1 MTIFIDSEKMEK
13 KVNKLNDENA
23 KILIRI
29 DLNMFN
35 CMVGYLLN
43 MNSPLITFRNIQQM
57 NKLFN
62 KIDPKP
68 FFINDNLK
76 IRYNFIMGVLHEI
89 VDIRHHIILK
99 EDLIMFINERFN
111 HEEYKDILDNLDRY
125 FNMSSYQIEFTRD
138 AITDR
143 LNFIYLDAY
152 KDEIRDELD
161 KLDSNEFNSYKEIND
176 NLRVLMSGLFS
187 KIRASNINETNIRTL
202 STLDENVDD
211 IVIDLIKKLKDDSRV
226 LRTGMK
232 RLNEMLSPGF
242 VGSNLYLFAGIPN
255 AGKTLILTKSMLG
268 IQKYNSNVKLKR
280 PDKKPVVLF
289 ITAEDTM
296 EKMLGRIFS
305 DLVPN
310 VDLKKSDYSA
320 EELGQMLKDHGFGDS
335 DAEINIVVKYYN
347 EKEIDTNDI
356 YGIIDEVE
364 DENNEVIALI
374 VDYVKRIRPALY
386 AREERDELKNIT
398 NELRNISVNYD
409 IPVITACQ
417 MNREAAKLADNAL
430 MDNKNDVAKKFGRA
444 NIGNSWA
451 MIENADCVIN
461 IFTEP
466 YEDPTTRKIS
476 KWMSFTRMKLRYED
490 LYNVTYF
497 VQPYSSDGKRLL
509 DDINLPE
516 GSYVSKLELSH
527 DNAKSVNDIKY
538 TMQPAMKTTTI
549 DDSLFMTSSINK
561 RE

>member
-1 MTIFIDSEKMEK
+1 MTIFIDAEKMEK
-13 KVNKLNDENA
+13 KVNKLNDENT

-43 MNSPLITFRNIQQM
+43 MESPLITFKNIQQM
-57 NKLFN
+57 HKLFN

-68 FFINDNLK
+68 FYINENLK

-89 VDIRHHIILK
+89 VDVRHHLILK
-99 EDLIMFINERFN
+99 DDLLVFINERFN
-111 HEEYKDILDNLDRY
+111 HEDYKDILDNLDKY
-125 FNMSSYQIEFTRD
+125 NNMSSYQIEFTRD
-138 AITDR
+138 SINDR
-143 LNFIYLDAY
+143 LNYIYLDAY

-161 KLDSNEFNSYKEIND
+161 KLDSNEFNSYREINE
-176 NLRVLMSGLFS
+176 NLRIIMAGLFS
-187 KIRASNINETNIRTL
+187 KIRSSNLNETNIRTL
-202 STLDENVDD
+202 STLDENMDNV
-211 IVIDLIKKLKDDSRV
+211 VLDLIKKFRDDSRV
-226 LRTGMK
+226 LKTGMK

-280 PDKKPVVLF
+280 PDRKPVVLF

-296 EKMLGRIFS
+296 EKMIGRIFS

-310 VDLKKSDYSA
+310 VDLKKSDYSNKELA
-320 EELGQMLKDHGFGDS
+320 EMLKQHGFGDS
-335 DAEINIVVKYYN
+335 EAETNIVVKYYN

-386 AREERDELKNIT
+386 AREEKDELKNVT
-398 NELRNISVNYD
+398 NELRNIAVNYD
-409 IPVITACQ
+409 IPVISACQ
-417 MNREAAKLADNAL
+417 MNREAAKAVDNAI
-430 MDNKNDVAKKFGRA
+430 MDNKNDVAKKIGRS
-444 NIGNSWA
+444 NIGSSWA
-451 MIENADCVIN
+451 MLENTDALIN
-461 IFTEP
+461 IYTEL
-466 YEDPTTRKIS
+466 YEDPTTKKNT
-476 KWMSFTRMKLRYED
+476 KWMSFMRMKLRYED
-490 LYNVTYF
+490 LFNVTYF
-497 VQPYSSDGKRLL
+497 VQPYSADGKRLL

-527 DNAKSVNDIKY
+527 EVARQKDIKY
-538 TMQPAMKTTTI
+538 TMQPEMKVTSMDTP
-549 DDSLFMTSSINK
+549 LFMGKAINSK
-561 RE
+561 G

>member
-1 MTIFIDSEKMEK
+1 MTIFIDAEKMEK
-13 KVNKLNDENA
+13 KVNKLNDENT

-43 MNSPLITFRNIQQM
+43 MESPLITFKNIQQM
-57 NKLFN
+57 HKLFN

-68 FFINDNLK
+68 FYINENLK

-89 VDIRHHIILK
+89 VDVRHHLILK
-99 EDLIMFINERFN
+99 DDLLVFINERFN
-111 HEEYKDILDNLDRY
+111 HEDYKDILDNLDKY
-125 FNMSSYQIEFTRD
+125 NNMSSYQIEFTRD
-138 AITDR
+138 SINDR
-143 LNFIYLDAY
+143 LNYIYLDAY

-161 KLDSNEFNSYKEIND
+161 KLDSNEFNSYREINE
-176 NLRVLMSGLFS
+176 NLRIIMAGLFS
-187 KIRASNINETNIRTL
+187 KIRSSNLNETNIRTL
-202 STLDENVDD
+202 STLDENMDNV
-211 IVIDLIKKLKDDSRV
+211 VLDLIKKFRDDSRV
-226 LRTGMK
+226 LKTGMK

-280 PDKKPVVLF
+280 PDRKPVVLF

-296 EKMLGRIFS
+296 EKMIGRIFS

-310 VDLKKSDYSA
+310 VDLKKSDYSNKELA
-320 EELGQMLKDHGFGDS
+320 EMLKQHGFGDS
-335 DAEINIVVKYYN
+335 EGEINIVVKYYN

-386 AREERDELKNIT
+386 AREEKDELKNVT
-398 NELRNISVNYD
+398 NELRNIAVNYD
-409 IPVITACQ
+409 IPVISACQ
-417 MNREAAKLADNAL
+417 MNREAAKAVDNAI
-430 MDNKNDVAKKFGRA
+430 MDNKNDVAKKIGRS
-444 NIGNSWA
+444 NIGSSWA
-451 MIENADCVIN
+451 MLENTDALIN
-461 IFTEP
+461 IYTEL
-466 YEDPTTRKIS
+466 YQDPTTKKNT
-476 KWMSFTRMKLRYED
+476 KWMSFMRMKLRYED
-490 LYNVTYF
+490 LFNVTYF
-497 VQPYSSDGKRLL
+497 VQPYSADGKRLL

-527 DNAKSVNDIKY
+527 EVARQKDIKY
-538 TMQPAMKTTTI
+538 TMQPEMKITSMDTP
-549 DDSLFMTSSINK
+549 LFMGKAINSK
-561 RE
+561 G

>member
-1 MTIFIDSEKMEK
+1 MTIFIDAEKMEK
-13 KVNKLNDENA
+13 KVNKLNDENT

-43 MNSPLITFRNIQQM
+43 MESPLITFKNIQQM
-57 NKLFN
+57 HKLFN

-68 FFINDNLK
+68 FYINENLK

-89 VDIRHHIILK
+89 VDVRHHLILK
-99 EDLIMFINERFN
+99 DDLLVFINERFN
-111 HEEYKDILDNLDRY
+111 HEDYKDILDNLDKY
-125 FNMSSYQIEFTRD
+125 NNMSSYQIEFTRD
-138 AITDR
+138 SINDR
-143 LNFIYLDAY
+143 LNYIYLDAY

-161 KLDSNEFNSYKEIND
+161 KLDSNEFNSYREINE
-176 NLRVLMSGLFS
+176 NLRIIMAGLFS
-187 KIRASNINETNIRTL
+187 KIRSSNLNETNIRTL
-202 STLDENVDD
+202 STLDENMDNV
-211 IVIDLIKKLKDDSRV
+211 VLDLIKKFRDDSRV
-226 LRTGMK
+226 LKTGMK

-255 AGKTLILTKSMLG
+255 TGKTLILTKSMLG

-280 PDKKPVVLF
+280 PDRKPVVLF

-310 VDLKKSDYSA
+310 VDLKKSDYSNKELA
-320 EELGQMLKDHGFGDS
+320 EMLKQHGFGDS
-335 DAEINIVVKYYN
+335 EAEINIVVKYYN

-386 AREERDELKNIT
+386 AREERDELKNVT
-398 NELRNISVNYD
+398 NELRNIAVNYD
-409 IPVITACQ
+409 IPVISACQ
-417 MNREAAKLADNAL
+417 MNREAAKAVDNAI
-430 MDNKNDVAKKFGRA
+430 MDNKNDVAKKIGRS
-444 NIGNSWA
+444 NIGSSWA
-451 MIENADCVIN
+451 MLENTDALIN
-461 IFTEP
+461 IYTEL
-466 YEDPTTRKIS
+466 YEDPTTKKNT
-476 KWMSFTRMKLRYED
+476 KWMSFMRMKLRYED
-490 LYNVTYF
+490 LFNVTYF
-497 VQPYSSDGKRLL
+497 VQPYSADGKRLL

-527 DNAKSVNDIKY
+527 EVARQKDIKY
-538 TMQPAMKTTTI
+538 TMQPEMKVTSMDTP
-549 DDSLFMTSSINK
+549 LFMGKAINSK
-561 RE
+561 G

>member
-1 MTIFIDSEKMEK
+1 MTIFIDAEKMEK
-13 KVNKLNDENA
+13 KVNKLNDENT

-43 MNSPLITFRNIQQM
+43 MESPLITFKNIQQM
-57 NKLFN
+57 HKLFN

-68 FFINDNLK
+68 FYINENLK

-89 VDIRHHIILK
+89 VDVRHHLILK
-99 EDLIMFINERFN
+99 DDLLVFINERFN
-111 HEEYKDILDNLDRY
+111 HEDYKDILDNLDKY
-125 FNMSSYQIEFTRD
+125 NNMSSYQIEFTRD
-138 AITDR
+138 SINDR
-143 LNFIYLDAY
+143 LNYIYLDAY

-161 KLDSNEFNSYKEIND
+161 KLDSNEFNSYREINE
-176 NLRVLMSGLFS
+176 NLRIIMAGLFS
-187 KIRASNINETNIRTL
+187 KIRASNLNETNIRTL
-202 STLDENVDD
+202 STLDENMDNV
-211 IVIDLIKKLKDDSRV
+211 VLDLIKKFRDDSRV
-226 LRTGMK
+226 LKTGMK

-280 PDKKPVVLF
+280 PDRKPVVLF

-310 VDLKKSDYSA
+310 VDLKKSDYSNKELA
-320 EELGQMLKDHGFGDS
+320 EMLKQHGFGDS
-335 DAEINIVVKYYN
+335 EGEINIVVKYYN

-386 AREERDELKNIT
+386 AREEKDELKNVT
-398 NELRNISVNYD
+398 NELRNIAVNYD
-409 IPVITACQ
+409 IPVISACQ
-417 MNREAAKLADNAL
+417 MNREAAKAVDNAI
-430 MDNKNDVAKKFGRA
+430 MDNKNDVAKKIGRS
-444 NIGNSWA
+444 NIGSSWA
-451 MIENADCVIN
+451 MLENTDALIN
-461 IFTEP
+461 IYTEL
-466 YEDPTTRKIS
+466 YQDPTTKKNT
-476 KWMSFTRMKLRYED
+476 KWMSFMRMKLRYED
-490 LYNVTYF
+490 LFNVTYF
-497 VQPYSSDGKRLL
+497 VQPYSADGKRLL

-527 DNAKSVNDIKY
+527 EVARQKDIKY
-538 TMQPAMKTTTI
+538 TMQPEMKVTSMDTP
-549 DDSLFMTSSINK
+549 LFMGKAINSK
-561 RE
+561 G

>member
-1 MTIFIDSEKMEK
+1 MTIFIDAEKMEK
-13 KVNKLNDENA
+13 KVNKLNDENT

-43 MNSPLITFRNIQQM
+43 MESPLITFKNIQQM
-57 NKLFN
+57 HKLFN

-68 FFINDNLK
+68 FYINENLK

-89 VDIRHHIILK
+89 VDVRHHLILK
-99 EDLIMFINERFN
+99 DDLLVFINERFN
-111 HEEYKDILDNLDRY
+111 HEDYKDILDNLDKY
-125 FNMSSYQIEFTRD
+125 NNMSSYQIEFTRD
-138 AITDR
+138 SINDR
-143 LNFIYLDAY
+143 LNYIYLDAY

-161 KLDSNEFNSYKEIND
+161 KLDSNEFNSYREINE
-176 NLRVLMSGLFS
+176 NLRIIMAGLFS
-187 KIRASNINETNIRTL
+187 KIRASNLNETNIRTL
-202 STLDENVDD
+202 STLDENMDNV
-211 IVIDLIKKLKDDSRV
+211 VLDLIKKFRDDSRV
-226 LRTGMK
+226 LKTGMK

-280 PDKKPVVLF
+280 HDRKPVVLF

-310 VDLKKSDYSA
+310 VDLKKSDYSNKELA
-320 EELGQMLKDHGFGDS
+320 EMLKQHGFGDS
-335 DAEINIVVKYYN
+335 EGEINIVVKYYN

-386 AREERDELKNIT
+386 AREEKDELKNVT
-398 NELRNISVNYD
+398 NELRNIAVNYD
-409 IPVITACQ
+409 IPVISACQ
-417 MNREAAKLADNAL
+417 MNREAAKAVDNAI
-430 MDNKNDVAKKFGRA
+430 MDNKNDVAKKIGRS
-444 NIGNSWA
+444 NIGSSWA
-451 MIENADCVIN
+451 MLENTDALIN
-461 IFTEP
+461 IYTEL
-466 YEDPTTRKIS
+466 YQDPTTKKNT
-476 KWMSFTRMKLRYED
+476 KWMSFMRMKLRYED
-490 LYNVTYF
+490 LFNVTYF
-497 VQPYSSDGKRLL
+497 VQPYSADGKRLL

-527 DNAKSVNDIKY
+527 EVARQKDIKY
-538 TMQPAMKTTTI
+538 TMQPEMKVTSMDTP
-549 DDSLFMTSSINK
+549 LFMGKAINSK
-561 RE
+561 G

>member
-1 MTIFIDSEKMEK
+1 MTIFIDAEKMEK
-13 KVNKLNDENA
+13 KVNKLNDENT

-43 MNSPLITFRNIQQM
+43 MESPLITFKNIQQM
-57 NKLFN
+57 HKLFN

-68 FFINDNLK
+68 FYINENLK

-89 VDIRHHIILK
+89 VDVRHHLILK
-99 EDLIMFINERFN
+99 DDLLVFINERFN
-111 HEEYKDILDNLDRY
+111 HEDYKDILDNLDKY
-125 FNMSSYQIEFTRD
+125 NNMSSYQIEFTRD
-138 AITDR
+138 SINDR
-143 LNFIYLDAY
+143 LNYIYLDAY

-161 KLDSNEFNSYKEIND
+161 KLDSNEFNSYREINE
-176 NLRVLMSGLFS
+176 NLRIIMAGLFS
-187 KIRASNINETNIRTL
+187 KIRASNLNETNIRTL
-202 STLDENVDD
+202 STLDENMDNV
-211 IVIDLIKKLKDDSRV
+211 VLDLIKKFRDDSRV
-226 LRTGMK
+226 LKTGMK

-280 PDKKPVVLF
+280 PDRKPVVLF

-310 VDLKKSDYSA
+310 VDLKKSDYSNKELA
-320 EELGQMLKDHGFGDS
+320 EMLKQHGFGDS
-335 DAEINIVVKYYN
+335 EAEINIVVKYYN

-386 AREERDELKNIT
+386 AREERDELKNVT
-398 NELRNISVNYD
+398 NELRNIAVNYD
-409 IPVITACQ
+409 IPVISACQ
-417 MNREAAKLADNAL
+417 MNREAAKAVDNAI
-430 MDNKNDVAKKFGRA
+430 MDNKNDVAKKIGRS
-444 NIGNSWA
+444 NIGSSWA
-451 MIENADCVIN
+451 MLENTDALIN
-461 IFTEP
+461 IYTEL
-466 YEDPTTRKIS
+466 YEDPTTKKNT
-476 KWMSFTRMKLRYED
+476 KWMSFMRMKLRYED
-490 LYNVTYF
+490 LFNVTYF
-497 VQPYSSDGKRLL
+497 VQPYSADGKRLL

-527 DNAKSVNDIKY
+527 EVARQKDIKY
-538 TMQPAMKTTTI
+538 TMQPEMKVTSMDTP
-549 DDSLFMTSSINK
+549 LFMGKAINSK
-561 RE
+561 G

>member
-1 MTIFIDSEKMEK
+1 MTIFIDAEKMEK
-13 KVNKLNDENA
+13 KVNKLNDENT

-43 MNSPLITFRNIQQM
+43 MESPLITFKNIQQM
-57 NKLFN
+57 HKLFN

-68 FFINDNLK
+68 FYINENLK

-89 VDIRHHIILK
+89 VDVRHHLILK
-99 EDLIMFINERFN
+99 DDLLVFINERFN
-111 HEEYKDILDNLDRY
+111 HEDYKDILDNLDKY
-125 FNMSSYQIEFTRD
+125 NNMSSYQIEFTRD
-138 AITDR
+138 SINDR
-143 LNFIYLDAY
+143 LNYIYLDAY

-161 KLDSNEFNSYKEIND
+161 KLDSNEFNSYREINE
-176 NLRVLMSGLFS
+176 NLRIIMAGLFS
-187 KIRASNINETNIRTL
+187 KIRSSNLNETNIRTL
-202 STLDENVDD
+202 STLDENMDNV
-211 IVIDLIKKLKDDSRV
+211 VLDLIKKFRDDSRV
-226 LRTGMK
+226 LKTGMK

-280 PDKKPVVLF
+280 PDRKPVVLF

-310 VDLKKSDYSA
+310 VDLKKSDYSNKELA
-320 EELGQMLKDHGFGDS
+320 EMLKQHGFGDS
-335 DAEINIVVKYYN
+335 EAEINIVVKYYN

-386 AREERDELKNIT
+386 AREERDELKNVT
-398 NELRNISVNYD
+398 NELRNIAVNYD
-409 IPVITACQ
+409 IPVISACQ
-417 MNREAAKLADNAL
+417 MNREAAKAVDNAI
-430 MDNKNDVAKKFGRA
+430 MDNKNDVAKKIGRS
-444 NIGNSWA
+444 NIGSSWA
-451 MIENADCVIN
+451 MLENTDALIN
-461 IFTEP
+461 IYTEL
-466 YEDPTTRKIS
+466 YEDPTTKKNT
-476 KWMSFTRMKLRYED
+476 KWMSFMRMKLRYED
-490 LYNVTYF
+490 LFNVTYF
-497 VQPYSSDGKRLL
+497 VQPYSADGKRLL

-527 DNAKSVNDIKY
+527 EVARQKDIKY
-538 TMQPAMKTTTI
+538 TMQPEMKVTSI
-549 DDSLFMTSSINK
+549 DTPLFMGKAINSK
-561 RE
+561 G

>member
-1 MTIFIDSEKMEK
+1 MTIFIDAEKMEK
-13 KVNKLNDENA
+13 KVNKLNDENT

-43 MNSPLITFRNIQQM
+43 MESPLITFKNIQQM
-57 NKLFN
+57 HKLFN

-68 FFINDNLK
+68 FYINENLK

-89 VDIRHHIILK
+89 VDVRHHLILK
-99 EDLIMFINERFN
+99 DDLLVFINERFN
-111 HEEYKDILDNLDRY
+111 HEDYKDILDNLDKY

-138 AITDR
+138 SINDR
-143 LNFIYLDAY
+143 LNYIYLDAY

-161 KLDSNEFNSYKEIND
+161 KLDSNEFNSYREINE
-176 NLRVLMSGLFS
+176 NLRIIMAGLFS
-187 KIRASNINETNIRTL
+187 KIRASNLNETNIRTL
-202 STLDENVDD
+202 STLDENMDNV
-211 IVIDLIKKLKDDSRV
+211 VLDLIKKFRDDSRV
-226 LRTGMK
+226 LKTGMK

-280 PDKKPVVLF
+280 HDRKPVVLF

-296 EKMLGRIFS
+296 EKMIGRIFS

-310 VDLKKSDYSA
+310 VDLKKSDYSNKELA
-320 EELGQMLKDHGFGDS
+320 EMLKQHGFGDS
-335 DAEINIVVKYYN
+335 EGEINIVVKYYN

-386 AREERDELKNIT
+386 AKEERDELKNVT
-398 NELRNISVNYD
+398 NELRNIAVNYD
-409 IPVITACQ
+409 IPVISACQ
-417 MNREAAKLADNAL
+417 MNREAAKAVDNAI
-430 MDNKNDVAKKFGRA
+430 MDNKNDVAKKIGRS
-444 NIGNSWA
+444 NIGSSWA
-451 MIENADCVIN
+451 MLENTDALIN
-461 IFTEP
+461 IYTEL
-466 YEDPTTRKIS
+466 YEDPTTKKNT
-476 KWMSFTRMKLRYED
+476 KWMSFMRMKLRYED
-490 LYNVTYF
+490 LFNVTYF
-497 VQPYSSDGKRLL
+497 VQPYSADGKRLL

-527 DNAKSVNDIKY
+527 EVARQKDIKY
-538 TMQPAMKTTTI
+538 TMQPEMKVTSMDTP
-549 DDSLFMTSSINK
+549 LFMGKAINSK
-561 RE
+561 G

>member
-1 MTIFIDSEKMEK
+1 MTIFIDAEKMEK
-13 KVNKLNDENA
+13 KVNKLNDENT

-43 MNSPLITFRNIQQM
+43 MESPLITFKNIQQM
-57 NKLFN
+57 HKLFN

-68 FFINDNLK
+68 FYINENLK
-76 IRYNFIMGVLHEI
+76 IRYNFIKGVLHEI
-89 VDIRHHIILK
+89 VDVRHHLILK
-99 EDLIMFINERFN
+99 DDLLVFINERFN
-111 HEEYKDILDNLDRY
+111 HEDYKDILDNLDKY
-125 FNMSSYQIEFTRD
+125 NNMSSYQIEFTRD
-138 AITDR
+138 SINDR
-143 LNFIYLDAY
+143 LNYIYLDAY

-161 KLDSNEFNSYKEIND
+161 KLDSNEFNSYREINE
-176 NLRVLMSGLFS
+176 NLRIIMAGLFS
-187 KIRASNINETNIRTL
+187 KIRASNLNETNIRTL
-202 STLDENVDD
+202 STLDENMDNV
-211 IVIDLIKKLKDDSRV
+211 VLDLIKKFRDDSRV
-226 LRTGMK
+226 LKTGMK

-280 PDKKPVVLF
+280 PDRKPVVLF

-310 VDLKKSDYSA
+310 VDLKKSDYSNKELA
-320 EELGQMLKDHGFGDS
+320 EMLKQHGFGDS
-335 DAEINIVVKYYN
+335 EAEINIVVKYYN

-386 AREERDELKNIT
+386 AREERDELKNVT
-398 NELRNISVNYD
+398 NELRNIAVNYD
-409 IPVITACQ
+409 IPVISACQ
-417 MNREAAKLADNAL
+417 MNREAAKAVDNAI
-430 MDNKNDVAKKFGRA
+430 MDNKNDVAKKIGRS
-444 NIGNSWA
+444 NIGSSWA
-451 MIENADCVIN
+451 MLENTDALIN
-461 IFTEP
+461 IYTEL
-466 YEDPTTRKIS
+466 YEDPTTKKNT
-476 KWMSFTRMKLRYED
+476 KWMSFMRMKLRYED
-490 LYNVTYF
+490 LFNVTYF
-497 VQPYSSDGKRLL
+497 VQPYSADGKRLL

-527 DNAKSVNDIKY
+527 EVARQKDIKY
-538 TMQPAMKTTTI
+538 TMQPEMKVTSMDTP
-549 DDSLFMTSSINK
+549 LFMGKAINSK
-561 RE
+561 G

>member
-1 MTIFIDSEKMEK
+1 MTIFIDAEKMEK
-13 KVNKLNDENA
+13 KVNKLNDENT

-43 MNSPLITFRNIQQM
+43 MESPLITFKNIQQM
-57 NKLFN
+57 HKLFN

-68 FFINDNLK
+68 FYINENLK

-89 VDIRHHIILK
+89 VDVRHHLILK
-99 EDLIMFINERFN
+99 DDLLVFINERFN
-111 HEEYKDILDNLDRY
+111 HEDYKDILDNLDKY
-125 FNMSSYQIEFTRD
+125 NNMSSYQIEFTRD
-138 AITDR
+138 SINDR
-143 LNFIYLDAY
+143 LNYIYLDAY

-161 KLDSNEFNSYKEIND
+161 KLDSNEFNSYREINE
-176 NLRVLMSGLFS
+176 NLRIIMAGLFS
-187 KIRASNINETNIRTL
+187 KIRASNLNETNIRTL
-202 STLDENVDD
+202 STLDENMDNV
-211 IVIDLIKKLKDDSRV
+211 VLDLIKKFRDDSRV
-226 LRTGMK
+226 LKTGMK

-280 PDKKPVVLF
+280 PDRKPVVLF

-310 VDLKKSDYSA
+310 VDLKKSDYSNKELA
-320 EELGQMLKDHGFGDS
+320 EMLKQHGFGDS
-335 DAEINIVVKYYN
+335 EGEINIVVKYYN

-386 AREERDELKNIT
+386 AREEKDELKNVT
-398 NELRNISVNYD
+398 NELRNIAVNYD
-409 IPVITACQ
+409 IPVISACQ
-417 MNREAAKLADNAL
+417 MNREAAKAVDNAI
-430 MDNKNDVAKKFGRA
+430 MDNKNDVAKKIGRS
-444 NIGNSWA
+444 NIGSSWA
-451 MIENADCVIN
+451 MLENTDALIN
-461 IFTEP
+461 IYTEL
-466 YEDPTTRKIS
+466 YEDPTTKKNT
-476 KWMSFTRMKLRYED
+476 KWMSFMRMKLRYED
-490 LYNVTYF
+490 LFNVTYF
-497 VQPYSSDGKRLL
+497 VQPYSADGKRLL

-527 DNAKSVNDIKY
+527 EVARQKDIKY
-538 TMQPAMKTTTI
+538 TMQPEMKVTSMDTP
-549 DDSLFMTSSINK
+549 LFMGKAINSK
-561 RE
+561 G

>member
-1 MTIFIDSEKMEK
+1 MTIFIDAEKMEK
-13 KVNKLNDENA
+13 KVNKLNDENT

-43 MNSPLITFRNIQQM
+43 MESPLITFKNIQQM
-57 NKLFN
+57 HKLFN

-68 FFINDNLK
+68 FYINENLK

-89 VDIRHHIILK
+89 VDVRHHLILK
-99 EDLIMFINERFN
+99 DDLLVFINERFN
-111 HEEYKDILDNLDRY
+111 HEDYKDILDNLDKY
-125 FNMSSYQIEFTRD
+125 NNMSSYQIEFTRD
-138 AITDR
+138 SINDR
-143 LNFIYLDAY
+143 LNYIYLDAY

-161 KLDSNEFNSYKEIND
+161 KLDSNEFNSYREINE
-176 NLRVLMSGLFS
+176 NLRIIMAGLFS
-187 KIRASNINETNIRTL
+187 KIRSSNLNETNIRTL
-202 STLDENVDD
+202 STLDENMDNV
-211 IVIDLIKKLKDDSRV
+211 VLDLIKKFRDDSRV
-226 LRTGMK
+226 LKTGMK

-280 PDKKPVVLF
+280 PDRKPVVLF

-296 EKMLGRIFS
+296 EKMIGRIFS

-310 VDLKKSDYSA
+310 VDLKKSDYSNKELA
-320 EELGQMLKDHGFGDS
+320 EMLKQHGFGDS
-335 DAEINIVVKYYN
+335 EAEINIVVKYYN

-386 AREERDELKNIT
+386 AKEERDELKNVT
-398 NELRNISVNYD
+398 NELRNIAVNYD
-409 IPVITACQ
+409 IPVISACQ
-417 MNREAAKLADNAL
+417 MNREAAKAVDNAI
-430 MDNKNDVAKKFGRA
+430 MDNKNDVAKKIGRS
-444 NIGNSWA
+444 NIGSSWA
-451 MIENADCVIN
+451 MLENTDALIN
-461 IFTEP
+461 IYTEL
-466 YEDPTTRKIS
+466 YQDPTTKKNT
-476 KWMSFTRMKLRYED
+476 KWMSFMRMKLRYED
-490 LYNVTYF
+490 LFNVTYF
-497 VQPYSSDGKRLL
+497 VQPYSADGKRLL

-527 DNAKSVNDIKY
+527 EVARQKDIKY
-538 TMQPAMKTTTI
+538 TMQPEMKVTSMDTP
-549 DDSLFMTSSINK
+549 LFMGKAINSK
-561 RE
+561 G

>member
-1 MTIFIDSEKMEK
+1 MTIFIDAEKMEK
-13 KVNKLNDENA
+13 KVNKLNDENT

-43 MNSPLITFRNIQQM
+43 MESPLITFKNIQQM
-57 NKLFN
+57 HKLFN

-68 FFINDNLK
+68 FYINENLK

-89 VDIRHHIILK
+89 VDVRHHLILK
-99 EDLIMFINERFN
+99 DDLLVFINERFN
-111 HEEYKDILDNLDRY
+111 HEDYKDIFNNLDKY

-138 AITDR
+138 SINDR
-143 LNFIYLDAY
+143 LNYIYLDAY

-161 KLDSNEFNSYKEIND
+161 KLDSNEFNSYREINE
-176 NLRVLMSGLFS
+176 NLRIIMAGLFS
-187 KIRASNINETNIRTL
+187 KIRASNLNETNIRTL
-202 STLDENVDD
+202 STLDENMDNV
-211 IVIDLIKKLKDDSRV
+211 VLDLIKKFRDDSRV
-226 LRTGMK
+226 LKTGMK

-280 PDKKPVVLF
+280 PDRKPVVLF

-310 VDLKKSDYSA
+310 VDLKKSDYSNKELA
-320 EELGQMLKDHGFGDS
+320 EMLKQHGFGDS
-335 DAEINIVVKYYN
+335 EGEINIVVKYYN

-386 AREERDELKNIT
+386 AREEKDELKNVT
-398 NELRNISVNYD
+398 NELRNIAVNYD
-409 IPVITACQ
+409 IPVISACQ
-417 MNREAAKLADNAL
+417 MNREAAKAVDNAI
-430 MDNKNDVAKKFGRA
+430 MDNKNDVAKKIGRS
-444 NIGNSWA
+444 NIGSSWA
-451 MIENADCVIN
+451 MLENTDALIN
-461 IFTEP
+461 IYTEL
-466 YEDPTTRKIS
+466 YEDPTTKKNT
-476 KWMSFTRMKLRYED
+476 KWMSFMRMKLRYED
-490 LYNVTYF
+490 LFNVTYF
-497 VQPYSSDGKRLL
+497 VQPYSADGKRLL

-527 DNAKSVNDIKY
+527 EVARQKDIKY
-538 TMQPAMKTTTI
+538 TMQPEMKVTSMDTP
-549 DDSLFMTSSINK
+549 LFMGKAINSK
-561 RE
+561 G

>member
-1 MTIFIDSEKMEK
+1 MTIFIDAEKMEK
-13 KVNKLNDENA
+13 KVNKLNDENT

-43 MNSPLITFRNIQQM
+43 MESPLITFKNIQQM
-57 NKLFN
+57 HKLFN

-68 FFINDNLK
+68 FYINENLK

-89 VDIRHHIILK
+89 VDVRHHLILK
-99 EDLIMFINERFN
+99 DDLLVFINERFN
-111 HEEYKDILDNLDRY
+111 HEDYKDILDNLDKY
-125 FNMSSYQIEFTRD
+125 NNMSSYQIEFTRD
-138 AITDR
+138 SINDR
-143 LNFIYLDAY
+143 LNYIYLDAY

-161 KLDSNEFNSYKEIND
+161 KLDSNEFNSYREINE
-176 NLRVLMSGLFS
+176 NLRIIMAGLFS
-187 KIRASNINETNIRTL
+187 KIRSSNLNETNIRTL
-202 STLDENVDD
+202 STLDENMDNV
-211 IVIDLIKKLKDDSRV
+211 VLDLIKKFRDDSRV
-226 LRTGMK
+226 LKTGMK

-255 AGKTLILTKSMLG
+255 TGKTLILTKSMLG

-280 PDKKPVVLF
+280 LDRKPVVLF

-310 VDLKKSDYSA
+310 VDLKKSDYSNKELA
-320 EELGQMLKDHGFGDS
+320 EMLKQHGFGDS
-335 DAEINIVVKYYN
+335 EAEINIVVKYYN

-386 AREERDELKNIT
+386 AKEEKDELKNVT
-398 NELRNISVNYD
+398 NELRNIAVNYD
-409 IPVITACQ
+409 IPVISACQ
-417 MNREAAKLADNAL
+417 MNREAAKAVDNAI
-430 MDNKNDVAKKFGRA
+430 MDNKNDVAKKIGRS
-444 NIGNSWA
+444 NIGSSWA
-451 MIENADCVIN
+451 MLENTDALIN
-461 IFTEP
+461 IYTEL
-466 YEDPTTRKIS
+466 YEDPTTKKNT
-476 KWMSFTRMKLRYED
+476 KWMSFMRMKLRYED
-490 LYNVTYF
+490 LFNVTYF
-497 VQPYSSDGKRLL
+497 VQPYSADGKRLL

-527 DNAKSVNDIKY
+527 EVARQKDIKY
-538 TMQPAMKTTTI
+538 TMQPEMKVTSMDTP
-549 DDSLFMTSSINK
+549 LFMGKAINSK
-561 RE
+561 G

>member
-1 MTIFIDSEKMEK
+1 MTIFIDAEKMEK
-13 KVNKLNDENA
+13 KVNKLNDENT

-43 MNSPLITFRNIQQM
+43 MESPLITFKNIQQM
-57 NKLFN
+57 YKLFN

-68 FFINDNLK
+68 FFINENLK

-89 VDIRHHIILK
+89 VDVRHHLILK
-99 EDLIMFINERFN
+99 DDLMVFINERFN
-111 HEEYKDILDNLDRY
+111 QEDYKDIFNNLDKY

-138 AITDR
+138 SINDR
-143 LNFIYLDAY
+143 LNYIYLDAY

-161 KLDSNEFNSYKEIND
+161 KLDSNEFNSYREINE
-176 NLRVLMSGLFS
+176 NLRIIMAGLFS
-187 KIRASNINETNIRTL
+187 KIRASNLNETNIRTL
-202 STLDENVDD
+202 STLDENMDNV
-211 IVIDLIKKLKDDSRV
+211 VLDLIKKFRDDSRV
-226 LRTGMK
+226 LKTGMK

-255 AGKTLILTKSMLG
+255 AGKTLILTKSMMG
-268 IQKYNSNVKLKR
+268 IQKYNSNVKLKK
-280 PDKKPVVLF
+280 PDRKPVVLF

-296 EKMLGRIFS
+296 EKMIGRIFS

-310 VDLKKSDYSA
+310 VDLKKSDYTDKELA
-320 EELGQMLKDHGFGDS
+320 EMLKQHGFGDS
-335 DAEINIVVKYYN
+335 EAEINIVVKYFN

-386 AREERDELKNIT
+386 AREERDELKNVT
-398 NELRNISVNYD
+398 NELRNIAVNYD
-409 IPVITACQ
+409 IPVISACQ
-417 MNREAAKLADNAL
+417 MNREAAKAVDNAI
-430 MDNKNDVAKKFGRA
+430 MDNKNDVAKKIGRS
-444 NIGNSWA
+444 NIGSSWA
-451 MIENADCVIN
+451 MLENTDVLIN
-461 IFTEP
+461 IYTEL
-466 YEDPTTRKIS
+466 YEDPTTRKNT
-476 KWMSFTRMKLRYED
+476 KWMSFMRMKLRYED
-490 LYNVTYF
+490 LFNVTYF
-497 VQPYSSDGKRLL
+497 VQPYSTDGKRLL

-527 DNAKSVNDIKY
+527 EVARQKDIKY
-538 TMQPAMKTTTI
+538 TMQPEMKVTSMDTP
-549 DDSLFMTSSINK
+549 LFMGKAINSK
-561 RE
+561 G

>member
-1 MTIFIDSEKMEK
+1 MTIFIDAEKMEK
-13 KVNKLNDENA
+13 KVNKLNDENT

-43 MNSPLITFRNIQQM
+43 MESPLITFKNIQQM
-57 NKLFN
+57 HKLFN

-68 FFINDNLK
+68 FYINENLK

-89 VDIRHHIILK
+89 VDVRHHLILK
-99 EDLIMFINERFN
+99 DDLLVFINERFN
-111 HEEYKDILDNLDRY
+111 HEDYKDILDNLDKY
-125 FNMSSYQIEFTRD
+125 NNMSSYQIEFTRD
-138 AITDR
+138 SINDR
-143 LNFIYLDAY
+143 LNYIYLDAY

-161 KLDSNEFNSYKEIND
+161 KLDSNEFNSYREINE
-176 NLRVLMSGLFS
+176 NLRIIMAGLFS
-187 KIRASNINETNIRTL
+187 KIRSSNLNETNIRTL
-202 STLDENVDD
+202 STLDENMDNV
-211 IVIDLIKKLKDDSRV
+211 VLDLIKKFRDDSRV
-226 LRTGMK
+226 LKTGMK

-280 PDKKPVVLF
+280 PDRKPVVLF

-310 VDLKKSDYSA
+310 VDLKKSDYSNKELA
-320 EELGQMLKDHGFGDS
+320 EMLKQHGFGDS
-335 DAEINIVVKYYN
+335 EAEINIVVKYYN

-386 AREERDELKNIT
+386 AREERDELKNVT
-398 NELRNISVNYD
+398 NELRNIAVNYD
-409 IPVITACQ
+409 IPVISACQ
-417 MNREAAKLADNAL
+417 MNREAAKAVDNAI
-430 MDNKNDVAKKFGRA
+430 MDNKNDVAKKIGRS
-444 NIGNSWA
+444 NIGSSWA
-451 MIENADCVIN
+451 MLENTDALIN
-461 IFTEP
+461 IYTEL
-466 YEDPTTRKIS
+466 YEDPTTKNNT
-476 KWMSFTRMKLRYED
+476 KWMSFMRMKLRYED
-490 LYNVTYF
+490 LFNVTYF
-497 VQPYSSDGKRLL
+497 VQPYSADGKRLL

-527 DNAKSVNDIKY
+527 EVARQKDIKY
-538 TMQPAMKTTTI
+538 TMQPEMKVTSMDTP
-549 DDSLFMTSSINK
+549 LFMGKAINSK
-561 RE
+561 G

>member
-1 MTIFIDSEKMEK
+1 MTIFIDAEKMEK
-13 KVNKLNDENA
+13 KVNKLNDENT

-43 MNSPLITFRNIQQM
+43 MESPLITFKNIQQM
-57 NKLFN
+57 HKLFN

-68 FFINDNLK
+68 FYINENLK

-89 VDIRHHIILK
+89 VDVRHHLILK
-99 EDLIMFINERFN
+99 DDLLVFINERFN
-111 HEEYKDILDNLDRY
+111 HEDYKDILDNLDKY
-125 FNMSSYQIEFTRD
+125 NNMSSYQIEFTRD
-138 AITDR
+138 SINDR
-143 LNFIYLDAY
+143 LNYIYLDAY

-161 KLDSNEFNSYKEIND
+161 KLDSNEFNSYREINE
-176 NLRVLMSGLFS
+176 NLRIIMAGLFS
-187 KIRASNINETNIRTL
+187 KIRSSNLNETNIRTL
-202 STLDENVDD
+202 STLDENMDNV
-211 IVIDLIKKLKDDSRV
+211 VLDLIKKFRDDSRV
-226 LRTGMK
+226 LKTGMK

-280 PDKKPVVLF
+280 PDRKPVVLF

-296 EKMLGRIFS
+296 EKMIGRIFS

-310 VDLKKSDYSA
+310 VDLKKSDYSNKELA
-320 EELGQMLKDHGFGDS
+320 EMLKQHGFGDS
-335 DAEINIVVKYYN
+335 EAEINIVVKYYN

-386 AREERDELKNIT
+386 AKEERDELKNVT
-398 NELRNISVNYD
+398 NELRNIAVNYD
-409 IPVITACQ
+409 IPVISACQ
-417 MNREAAKLADNAL
+417 MNREAAKAVDNAI
-430 MDNKNDVAKKFGRA
+430 MDNKNDVAKKIGRS
-444 NIGNSWA
+444 NIGSSWA
-451 MIENADCVIN
+451 MLENTDALIN
-461 IFTEP
+461 IYTEL
-466 YEDPTTRKIS
+466 YEDPTTKKNT
-476 KWMSFTRMKLRYED
+476 KWMSFMRMKLRYED
-490 LYNVTYF
+490 LFNVTYF
-497 VQPYSSDGKRLL
+497 VQPYSADGKRLL

-527 DNAKSVNDIKY
+527 EVARQKDIKY
-538 TMQPAMKTTTI
+538 TMQPEMKVTSMDTP
-549 DDSLFMTSSINK
+549 LFMGKAINSK
-561 RE
+561 G

>member
-1 MTIFIDSEKMEK
+1 MSIFIDAEKMEK
-13 KVNKLNDENA
+13 KVNKLNDENT
-23 KILIRI
+23 KVLIRI

-43 MNSPLITFRNIQQM
+43 MESPLITFKNIQQM
-57 NKLFN
+57 YKLFN

-89 VDIRHHIILK
+89 VDVRHHLILK
-99 EDLIMFINERFN
+99 DDLLVFINERFN
-111 HEEYKDILDNLDRY
+111 HEEYKDIFNNLDKY

-138 AITDR
+138 SINDR

-161 KLDSNEFNSYKEIND
+161 KLDSNEFNSYREINE
-176 NLRVLMSGLFS
+176 NLRIIMAGLFS
-187 KIRASNINETNIRTL
+187 KIRASNLNETNIRTL
-202 STLDENVDD
+202 STLDENMDNV
-211 IVIDLIKKLKDDSRV
+211 VLDLIKKFRDDSRV
-226 LRTGMK
+226 LKTGIK

-255 AGKTLILTKSMLG
+255 AGKTLILTKAMLG

-280 PDKKPVVLF
+280 PDRKPVVLF

-296 EKMLGRIFS
+296 EKMIGRIFS

-310 VDLKKSDYSA
+310 VDLKKSDYTDKELA
-320 EELGQMLKDHGFGDS
+320 EMLKQHGFGDS
-335 DAEINIVVKYYN
+335 EAEINIVVKYFN

-386 AREERDELKNIT
+386 AREERDELKNVT
-398 NELRNISVNYD
+398 NELRNIAVNYD
-409 IPVITACQ
+409 IPVISACQ
-417 MNREAAKLADNAL
+417 MNRDAAKAVDNAL
-430 MDNKNDVAKKFGRA
+430 MDNKNDVAKKIGRS
-444 NIGNSWA
+444 NIGSSWA
-451 MIENADCVIN
+451 MLENTDVLIN
-461 IFTEP
+461 IYTEP
-466 YEDPTTRKIS
+466 YEDPVTRKIT
-476 KWMSFTRMKLRYED
+476 KWMSFMRMKLRYED

-497 VQPYSSDGKRLL
+497 VQPYSADGKRLL

-527 DNAKSVNDIKY
+527 EVARPKDIKY
-538 TMQPAMKTTTI
+538 TMQPEMKVTTM
-549 DDSLFMTSSINK
+549 DNPLFMGKAINIK
-561 RE
+561 G

>member
-1 MTIFIDSEKMEK
+1 MTIFIDAEKMEK
-13 KVNKLNDENA
+13 KVNKLNDENT

-43 MNSPLITFRNIQQM
+43 MESPLITFKNIQQM
-57 NKLFN
+57 HKLFN

-68 FFINDNLK
+68 FYINENLK

-89 VDIRHHIILK
+89 VDVRHHLILK
-99 EDLIMFINERFN
+99 DDLLVFINERFN
-111 HEEYKDILDNLDRY
+111 HEDYKDILDNLDKY
-125 FNMSSYQIEFTRD
+125 NNMSSYQIEFTRD
-138 AITDR
+138 SINDR
-143 LNFIYLDAY
+143 LNYIYLDAY

-161 KLDSNEFNSYKEIND
+161 KLDSNEFNSYREINE
-176 NLRVLMSGLFS
+176 NLRIIMAGLFS
-187 KIRASNINETNIRTL
+187 KIRASNLNETNIRTL
-202 STLDENVDD
+202 STLDENMDNV
-211 IVIDLIKKLKDDSRV
+211 VLDLIKKFRDDSRV
-226 LRTGMK
+226 LKTGMK

-280 PDKKPVVLF
+280 PDRKPVVLF

-296 EKMLGRIFS
+296 EKMIGRIFS

-310 VDLKKSDYSA
+310 VDLKKSDYSNKELA
-320 EELGQMLKDHGFGDS
+320 EMLKQHGFGDS
-335 DAEINIVVKYYN
+335 EGEINIVVKYYN

-386 AREERDELKNIT
+386 AREERDELKNVT
-398 NELRNISVNYD
+398 NELRNIAVNYD
-409 IPVITACQ
+409 IPVISACQ
-417 MNREAAKLADNAL
+417 MNREAAKAVDNAI
-430 MDNKNDVAKKFGRA
+430 MDNKNDVAKKIGRS
-444 NIGNSWA
+444 NIGSSWA
-451 MIENADCVIN
+451 MLENTDALIN
-461 IFTEP
+461 IYTEL
-466 YEDPTTRKIS
+466 YQDPTTKKNT
-476 KWMSFTRMKLRYED
+476 KWMSFMRMKLRYED
-490 LYNVTYF
+490 LFNVTYF
-497 VQPYSSDGKRLL
+497 VQPYSADGKRLL

-527 DNAKSVNDIKY
+527 EVARQKDIKY
-538 TMQPAMKTTTI
+538 TMQPEMKVTSMDTP
-549 DDSLFMTSSINK
+549 LFMGKAINSK
-561 RE
+561 G

>member
-1 MTIFIDSEKMEK
+1 MTIFIDAEKMEK
-13 KVNKLNDENA
+13 KVNKLNDENT

-43 MNSPLITFRNIQQM
+43 MESPLITFKNIQQM
-57 NKLFN
+57 HKLFN

-68 FFINDNLK
+68 FYINENLK

-89 VDIRHHIILK
+89 VDVRHHLILK
-99 EDLIMFINERFN
+99 DDLLVFINERFN
-111 HEEYKDILDNLDRY
+111 HEDYKDILDNLDKY
-125 FNMSSYQIEFTRD
+125 NNMSSYQIEFTRD
-138 AITDR
+138 SINDR
-143 LNFIYLDAY
+143 LNYIYLDAY

-161 KLDSNEFNSYKEIND
+161 KLDSNEFNSYREINE
-176 NLRVLMSGLFS
+176 NLRIIMAGLFS
-187 KIRASNINETNIRTL
+187 KIRSSNLNETNIRTL
-202 STLDENVDD
+202 STLDENMDNV
-211 IVIDLIKKLKDDSRV
+211 VLDLIKKFRDDSRV
-226 LRTGMK
+226 LKTGMK

-280 PDKKPVVLF
+280 PDRKPVVLF

-296 EKMLGRIFS
+296 EKMIGRIFS

-310 VDLKKSDYSA
+310 VDLKKSDYSNKELA
-320 EELGQMLKDHGFGDS
+320 EMLKQHGFGDS
-335 DAEINIVVKYYN
+335 EAEINIVVKYYN

-386 AREERDELKNIT
+386 AREERDELKNVT
-398 NELRNISVNYD
+398 NELRNIAVNYD
-409 IPVITACQ
+409 IPVISACQ
-417 MNREAAKLADNAL
+417 MNREAAKAVDNAI
-430 MDNKNDVAKKFGRA
+430 MDNKNDVAKKIGRS
-444 NIGNSWA
+444 NIGSSWA
-451 MIENADCVIN
+451 MLENTDALIN
-461 IFTEP
+461 IYTEL
-466 YEDPTTRKIS
+466 YEDPTTKKNT
-476 KWMSFTRMKLRYED
+476 KWMSFMRMKLRYED
-490 LYNVTYF
+490 LFNVTYF
-497 VQPYSSDGKRLL
+497 VQPYSADGKRLL

-527 DNAKSVNDIKY
+527 EVARQKDIKY
-538 TMQPAMKTTTI
+538 TMQPEMKVTSMDTP
-549 DDSLFMTSSINK
+549 LFMGKAINSK
-561 RE
+561 G

>member
-1 MTIFIDSEKMEK
+1 MTIFIDAEKMEK
-13 KVNKLNDENA
+13 KVNKLNDENT

-43 MNSPLITFRNIQQM
+43 MESPLITFKNIQQM
-57 NKLFN
+57 HKLFN

-68 FFINDNLK
+68 FYINENLK

-89 VDIRHHIILK
+89 VDVRHHLILK
-99 EDLIMFINERFN
+99 DDLLVFINERFN
-111 HEEYKDILDNLDRY
+111 HEDYKDILDNLDKY
-125 FNMSSYQIEFTRD
+125 NNMSSYQIEFTRD
-138 AITDR
+138 SINDR
-143 LNFIYLDAY
+143 LNYIYLDAY

-161 KLDSNEFNSYKEIND
+161 KLDSNEFNSYREINE
-176 NLRVLMSGLFS
+176 NLRIIMAGLFS
-187 KIRASNINETNIRTL
+187 KIRASNLNETNIRTL
-202 STLDENVDD
+202 STLDENMDNV
-211 IVIDLIKKLKDDSRV
+211 VLDLIKKFRDDSRV
-226 LRTGMK
+226 LKTGMK

-280 PDKKPVVLF
+280 HDRKPVVLF

-296 EKMLGRIFS
+296 EKMIGRIFS

-310 VDLKKSDYSA
+310 VDLKKSDYSNKELA
-320 EELGQMLKDHGFGDS
+320 EMLKQHGFGDS
-335 DAEINIVVKYYN
+335 EGEINIVVKYYN

-386 AREERDELKNIT
+386 AREEKDELKNVT
-398 NELRNISVNYD
+398 NELRNIAVNYD
-409 IPVITACQ
+409 IPVISACQ
-417 MNREAAKLADNAL
+417 MNREAAKAVDNAI
-430 MDNKNDVAKKFGRA
+430 MDNKNDVAKKIGRS
-444 NIGNSWA
+444 NIGSSWA
-451 MIENADCVIN
+451 MLENTDALIN
-461 IFTEP
+461 IYTEL
-466 YEDPTTRKIS
+466 YQDPTTKKNT
-476 KWMSFTRMKLRYED
+476 KWMSFMRMKLRYED
-490 LYNVTYF
+490 LFNVTYF
-497 VQPYSSDGKRLL
+497 VQPYSADGKRLL

-527 DNAKSVNDIKY
+527 EVARQKDIKY
-538 TMQPAMKTTTI
+538 TMQPEMKVTSMDTP
-549 DDSLFMTSSINK
+549 LFMGKAINSK
-561 RE
+561 G

>member
-1 MTIFIDSEKMEK
+1 MTIFIDAEKMEK
-13 KVNKLNDENA
+13 KVNKLNDENT

-43 MNSPLITFRNIQQM
+43 MESPLITFKNIQQM
-57 NKLFN
+57 HKLFN

-68 FFINDNLK
+68 FYINENLK

-89 VDIRHHIILK
+89 VDVRHHLILK
-99 EDLIMFINERFN
+99 DDLLVFINERFN
-111 HEEYKDILDNLDRY
+111 HEDYKDILDNLDKY
-125 FNMSSYQIEFTRD
+125 NNMSSYQIEFTRD
-138 AITDR
+138 SINDR
-143 LNFIYLDAY
+143 LNYIYLDAY

-161 KLDSNEFNSYKEIND
+161 KLDSNEFNSYREINE
-176 NLRVLMSGLFS
+176 NLRIIMAGLFS
-187 KIRASNINETNIRTL
+187 KIRSSNLNETNIRTL
-202 STLDENVDD
+202 STLDENMDNV
-211 IVIDLIKKLKDDSRV
+211 VLDLIKKFRDDSRV
-226 LRTGMK
+226 LKTGMK

-280 PDKKPVVLF
+280 PDRKPVVLF

-310 VDLKKSDYSA
+310 VDLKKSDYSNKELA
-320 EELGQMLKDHGFGDS
+320 EMLKQHGFGDS
-335 DAEINIVVKYYN
+335 EAEINIVVKYYN

-386 AREERDELKNIT
+386 AREEKDELKNVT
-398 NELRNISVNYD
+398 NELRNIAVNYD
-409 IPVITACQ
+409 IPVISACQ
-417 MNREAAKLADNAL
+417 MNREAAKAVDNAI
-430 MDNKNDVAKKFGRA
+430 MDNKNDVAKKIGRS
-444 NIGNSWA
+444 NIGSSWA
-451 MIENADCVIN
+451 MLENTDALIN
-461 IFTEP
+461 IYTEL
-466 YEDPTTRKIS
+466 YEDPTTKKNT
-476 KWMSFTRMKLRYED
+476 KWMSFMRMKLRYED
-490 LYNVTYF
+490 LFNVTYF
-497 VQPYSSDGKRLL
+497 VQPYSADGKRLL

-527 DNAKSVNDIKY
+527 EVARQKDIKY
-538 TMQPAMKTTTI
+538 TMQPEMKVTSMDTP
-549 DDSLFMTSSINK
+549 LFMGKAINSK
-561 RE
+561 G

>member
-1 MTIFIDSEKMEK
+1 MTIFIDAEKMEK
-13 KVNKLNDENA
+13 KVNKLNDENT

-43 MNSPLITFRNIQQM
+43 MESPLITFKNIQQM
-57 NKLFN
+57 HKLFN

-68 FFINDNLK
+68 FYINENLK

-89 VDIRHHIILK
+89 VDVRHHLILK
-99 EDLIMFINERFN
+99 DDLLVFINERFN
-111 HEEYKDILDNLDRY
+111 HEDYKDILDNLDKY
-125 FNMSSYQIEFTRD
+125 NNMSSYQIEFTRD
-138 AITDR
+138 SINDR
-143 LNFIYLDAY
+143 LNYIYLDAY

-161 KLDSNEFNSYKEIND
+161 KLDSNEFNSYREINE
-176 NLRVLMSGLFS
+176 NLRIIMAGLFS
-187 KIRASNINETNIRTL
+187 KIRSSNLNETNIRTL
-202 STLDENVDD
+202 STLDENMDNV
-211 IVIDLIKKLKDDSRV
+211 VLDLIKKFRDDSRV
-226 LRTGMK
+226 LKTGMK

-255 AGKTLILTKSMLG
+255 TGKTLILTKSMLG

-280 PDKKPVVLF
+280 SDRKPVVLF

-310 VDLKKSDYSA
+310 VDLKKSDYSNKELA
-320 EELGQMLKDHGFGDS
+320 EMLKQHGFGDS
-335 DAEINIVVKYYN
+335 EAEINIVVKYYN

-386 AREERDELKNIT
+386 AREERDELKNVT
-398 NELRNISVNYD
+398 NELRNIAVNYD
-409 IPVITACQ
+409 IPVISACQ
-417 MNREAAKLADNAL
+417 MNREAAKAVDNAI
-430 MDNKNDVAKKFGRA
+430 MDNKNDVAKKIGRS
-444 NIGNSWA
+444 NIGSSWA
-451 MIENADCVIN
+451 MLENTDALIN
-461 IFTEP
+461 IYTEL
-466 YEDPTTRKIS
+466 YEDPTTKKNT
-476 KWMSFTRMKLRYED
+476 KWMSFMRMKLRYED
-490 LYNVTYF
+490 LFNVTYF
-497 VQPYSSDGKRLL
+497 VQPYSADGKRLL

-527 DNAKSVNDIKY
+527 EVARQKDIKY
-538 TMQPAMKTTTI
+538 TMQPEMKVTSMDTP
-549 DDSLFMTSSINK
+549 LFMGKAINSK
-561 RE
+561 G

>member
-1 MTIFIDSEKMEK
+1 MTIFIDAEKMEK
-13 KVNKLNDENA
+13 KVNKLNDENT

-43 MNSPLITFRNIQQM
+43 MESPLITFKNIQQM
-57 NKLFN
+57 HKLFN

-68 FFINDNLK
+68 FYINENLK

-89 VDIRHHIILK
+89 VDVRHHLILK
-99 EDLIMFINERFN
+99 DDLLVFINERFN
-111 HEEYKDILDNLDRY
+111 HEDYKDILDNLDKY
-125 FNMSSYQIEFTRD
+125 NNMSSYQIEFTRD
-138 AITDR
+138 SINDR
-143 LNFIYLDAY
+143 LNYIYLDAY

-161 KLDSNEFNSYKEIND
+161 KLDSNEFNSYREINE
-176 NLRVLMSGLFS
+176 NLRIIMAGLFS
-187 KIRASNINETNIRTL
+187 KIRSSNLNETNIRTL
-202 STLDENVDD
+202 STLDENMDNV
-211 IVIDLIKKLKDDSRV
+211 VLDLIKKFRDDSRV
-226 LRTGMK
+226 LKTGMK

-280 PDKKPVVLF
+280 SDRKPVVLF

-310 VDLKKSDYSA
+310 VDLKKSDYSNKELA
-320 EELGQMLKDHGFGDS
+320 EMLKQHGFGDS
-335 DAEINIVVKYYN
+335 EAEINIVVKYYN

-386 AREERDELKNIT
+386 AREERDELKNVT
-398 NELRNISVNYD
+398 NELRNIAVNYD
-409 IPVITACQ
+409 IPVISACQ
-417 MNREAAKLADNAL
+417 MNREAAKAVDNAI
-430 MDNKNDVAKKFGRA
+430 MDNKNDVAKKIGRS
-444 NIGNSWA
+444 NIGSSWA
-451 MIENADCVIN
+451 MLENTDALIN
-461 IFTEP
+461 IYTEL
-466 YEDPTTRKIS
+466 YEDPTTKKNT
-476 KWMSFTRMKLRYED
+476 KWMSFMRMKLRYED
-490 LYNVTYF
+490 LFNVTYF
-497 VQPYSSDGKRLL
+497 VQPYSADGKRLL

-527 DNAKSVNDIKY
+527 EVARQKDIKY
-538 TMQPAMKTTTI
+538 TMQPEMKVTSMDTP
-549 DDSLFMTSSINK
+549 LFMGKAINSK
-561 RE
+561 G